1 MASQEGDGGELRSH
15 QPACSLLLCPIAGRS
30 PSRVCIKHIGE
41 HIASAWD
48 LTPSRSTATLLLLTL
63 RTSSGDQIYPKVV
76 FVSSAARTSIES
88 GTVSGASEL
97 TPIHSIQLLCGST
110 ESDTRIISVG
120 GVRLR

>member
-1 MASQEGDGGELRSH
+1 MAMMRRLDSLQEHRY
-15 QPACSLLLCPIAGRS
+15 AA
-30 PSRVCIKHIGE
+30 
-41 HIASAWD
+41 AAY
-48 LTPSRSTATLLLLTL
+48 LT
-63 RTSSGDQIYPKVV
+63 GDQIYPRVV